1 MAARRVSLGYLVS
14 SIVLAVGVAAATF
27 QLKYAVRDRER
38 ELAATQD
45 RIEQERWAI
54 QGARADLAY
63 LTRPDRIALQGGQLG
78 MVPAR
83 GGRLAKAGQ
92 LPDWAQLQWAN
103 VPTPALLPSGSEF
116 ELRGKPL
123 PFLGDPAAGL
133 D

>member
-54 QGARADLAY
+54 QGARATGTTASSASNCE
-63 LTRPDRIALQGGQLG
+63 RFAGDRSRREGH
-78 MVPAR
+78 
-83 GGRLAKAGQ
+83 AG
-92 LPDWAQLQWAN
+92 
-103 VPTPALLPSGSEF
+103 
-116 ELRGKPL
+116 
-123 PFLGDPAAGL
+123 
-133 D
+133 